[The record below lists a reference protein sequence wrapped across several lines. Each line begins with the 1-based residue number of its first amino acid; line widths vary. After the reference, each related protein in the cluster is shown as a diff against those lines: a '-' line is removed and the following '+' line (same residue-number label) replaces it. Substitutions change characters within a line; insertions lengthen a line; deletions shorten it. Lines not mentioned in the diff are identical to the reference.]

1 MKKSKFLTFVFSL
14 LPGAGHMYLGLTK
27 KGILFMASFFGIIFI
42 SNALYFAQLWLI
54 LPIIWFYSFFDALN
68 HMNYT
73 VEELRVINVNY
84 SFPFLSGTDAFK
96 GKFSNVLKGKNKIV
110 GVVLIFFGIYFL
122 IDNFIIRNSYDLF
135 GERIAAVINRM
146 FNMIPA
152 AIIPVIIIF
161 IGFKLVI
168 GGKKDEE

>member
-84 SFPFLSGTDAFK
+84 SYPFLSGTDAFK
-96 GKFSNVLKGKNKIV
+96 GKFSNVLKGKSKIV
-110 GVVLIFFGIYFL
+110 GVVLIFFGLYFL
-122 IDNFIIRNSYDLF
+122 IERFLVRYAYDF
-135 GERIAAVINRM
+135 FEENVAVVISRM
-146 FNMIPA
+146 FDMIPA
-152 AIIPVIIIF
+152 AIIPIIIIF
-161 IGFKLVI
+161 IGVKLVI